1 MYTLGGSPPVTDNNR
16 RPSLSMMQAFRHSPG
31 TLIVHALLVAM
42 LCSLPQWIGVWQNHG
57 DYSPFSVSPAVS
69 AITFDETH
77 AYAPPA
83 RRLLSIGK
91 IRAEVDNYENRNLS
105 AGIPFVPTAILGGMG
120 WALGSLERSFVAA
133 DLIFP
138 ALLFVLFYAIAATVV
153 EESILR
159 LLVAWSTVIVPFGVL
174 NSIWL
179 GDDAHIAPLEL
190 TRTPQPEISFLA
202 LILAAALLGKAIA
215 EESDWLWTLAAGTL
229 SGIVVYCYYFYA
241 VAWGATLGLLL
252 ILGLVW
258 KIRLVWRRAASALG
272 LMLLLSI
279 PYAVAT
285 VRGKEQGGQTYLL
298 ERMGA
303 FTHRPDFVPLF
314 FGLVLTVALLVS
326 GRDFCRLRPIY
337 FVLTLL
343 IAGSLLGMNLQI
355 LSGYET
361 QHWHFWKRLALPVFF
376 FVVASALA
384 HSVEE
389 SFARK
394 IATVRKIAQV
404 LLSLLILETAARLA
418 YAGVLTAPYYR
429 ASNPDI
435 AMLVWVRSHLPD
447 NQVIGTADPK
457 LILLIPALTADYT
470 YVPSG
475 LRSLT
480 STGGIVNRYFEIA
493 CLLGLSEA
501 DVVREAAVPNH
512 LGHSSE
518 LLQVLGL
525 SYTGDRAIYQWFV
538 NQYKAQA
545 TCGAPKWRLDYLAVP
560 AGTTAETAAR
570 KRFPSAPIVYR
581 SSEWELLELRHA
593 GPS

>member
-1 MYTLGGSPPVTDNNR
+1 
-16 RPSLSMMQAFRHSPG
+16 MMQAFRHSPG
-31 TLIVHALLVAM
+31 TLIIHALLVAM

-83 RRLLSIGK
+83 RRLFSTGEM
-91 IRAEVDNYENRNLS
+91 RAEVDNYENRNLS

-120 WALGSLERSFVAA
+120 WGFGSLERAFIAA

-138 ALLFVLFYAIAATVV
+138 ALLFLLFYVVEATVLQDV
-153 EESILR
+153 SLR
-159 LLVAWSTVIVPFGVL
+159 LLVAWSAIIFPFGLL
-174 NSIWL
+174 NSIWM
-179 GDDAHIAPLEL
+179 GDDARIAPLEL
-190 TRTPQPEISFLA
+190 TRTPQPEISFVV
-202 LILAAALLGKAIA
+202 LILAAALLGKAIK
-215 EESDWLWTLAAGTL
+215 EESDWRWTLAAGVA
-229 SGIVVYCYYFYA
+229 SGVVVYCYYFYA

-252 ILGLVW
+252 ILALIW
-258 KIRLVWRRAASALG
+258 NFPLTWTRAACALG
-272 LMLLLSI
+272 LMLLISV
-279 PYAVAT
+279 PYAIVT

-314 FGLVLTVALLVS
+314 FGLGLTIALLVF
-326 GRDFCRLRPIY
+326 GRNLCERHPTY
-337 FVLTLL
+337 FVLTLV
-343 IAGSLLGMNLQI
+343 IAGSLFGMNLQI

-361 QHWHFWKRLALPVFF
+361 QPWHFWKRLALPIFF

-384 HSVEE
+384 HSVEG
-389 SFARK
+389 SFVRK

-404 LLSLLILETAARLA
+404 LLASLILETAARLA
-418 YAGVLTAPYYR
+418 YAGVLTAPYQR
-429 ASNPDI
+429 ASNPDV
-435 AMLVWVRSHLPD
+435 AMLVWVRSHLPV

-480 STGGIVNRYFEIA
+480 STENILSRYFEIA
-493 CLLGLSEA
+493 CLLGLSPA
-501 DVVREAAVPNH
+501 DVAREAAIPNH
-512 LGHSSE
+512 LGHSTE

-525 SYTGDRAIYQWFV
+525 SYTGDRAVYRWFV
-538 NQYKAQA
+538 SQYRTPAACQA
-545 TCGAPKWRLDYLAVP
+545 PSWRLDYLAVP
-560 AGTTAETAAR
+560 AGTLAEKHAME
-570 KRFPSAPIVYR
+570 RFPIARMVYHN
-581 SSEWELLELRHA
+581 SGWELLDVRQGGER
-593 GPS
+593 P